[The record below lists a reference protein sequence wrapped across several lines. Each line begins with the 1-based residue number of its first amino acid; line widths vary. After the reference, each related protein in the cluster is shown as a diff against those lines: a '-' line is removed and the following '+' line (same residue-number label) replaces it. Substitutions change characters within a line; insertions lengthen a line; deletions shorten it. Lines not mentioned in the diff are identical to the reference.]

1 MKRLGLT
8 LVVLAVISG
17 MAYYVFTHPNL
28 DRAERLEHEVE
39 KLREQNDDLED
50 KNEQLEKKVVALRD
64 DPRLAERKARETS
77 GLARPNEVV
86 FQFDKPEEDVEVSV
100 TLQVHADRLELA
112 GNTLS
117 IDQLEEGLVALMDD
131 VPNARLSVEF
141 DEEVDALRQQQV
153 RDAVADSP
161 LAPAEFV
168 QQANE

>member
-28 DRAERLEHEVE
+28 DRAERLEKDVE
-39 KLREQNDDLED
+39 KLREQNDELEE
-50 KNEQLEKKVVALRD
+50 KNAQLEKKVVALRD

-86 FQFDKPEEDVEVSV
+86 FQFDTPEEDVEVSV
-100 TLQVHADRLELA
+100 TLQVHTDRLELA

-168 QQANE
+168 QQVKE